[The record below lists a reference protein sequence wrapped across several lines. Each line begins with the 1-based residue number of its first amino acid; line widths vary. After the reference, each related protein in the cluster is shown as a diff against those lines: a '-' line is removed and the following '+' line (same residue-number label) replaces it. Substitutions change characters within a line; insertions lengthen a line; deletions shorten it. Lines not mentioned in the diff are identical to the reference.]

1 MDFNALHQQNQP
13 LLLANVWDASS
24 AQAAQQAGY
33 QALGS
38 SSAAIAAMLGYED
51 GEEMS
56 FDELFYVVSRIK
68 TVSELPLSV
77 DLEAGYGAT
86 TSHIIDNIRRLAHL
100 GVSGINLEDSHVVDG
115 TRRLDDAERF
125 AVKLQEI
132 TRACPGL
139 FVNVRTDTF
148 LLNVQDALVQT
159 LYRGQLYAK
168 HGACGFF
175 VPCVTRAEDITA
187 IVHHVPLPL
196 NVMCMPELADF
207 STLSTLG
214 VKRISMGQ
222 FYLCCDAG
230 QTERLIMSGANP
242 TFFLRCFLT
251 MKITDSMQCDIWYR
265 YNGTGFLDDAY
276 ASWQEDPRSLSMAMA
291 GNRRAGLLQLDPNR
305 GARRKRGMSPS
316 SI

>member
-86 TSHIIDNIRRLAHL
+86 TSLIIDNIRR
-100 GVSGINLEDSHVVDG
+100 LEDSHVVDG

-214 VKRISMGQ
+214 VKRISMGNFIYAATQ
-222 FYLCCDAG
+222 ARLKDLLCQV
-230 QTERLIMSGANP
+230 QTQHSFSGV
-242 TFFLRCFLT
+242 F
-251 MKITDSMQCDIWYR
+251 
-265 YNGTGFLDDAY
+265 
-276 ASWQEDPRSLSMAMA
+276 
-291 GNRRAGLLQLDPNR
+291 
-305 GARRKRGMSPS
+305 
-316 SI
+316 

>member
-86 TSHIIDNIRRLAHL
+86 TSHIIDNIRRLAQL

-168 HGACGFF
+168 HGACGFLCLAS
-175 VPCVTRAEDITA
+175 PRGGYYRHRSPRAFT
-187 IVHHVPLPL
+187 LKR
-196 NVMCMPELADF
+196 NV
-207 STLSTLG
+207 
-214 VKRISMGQ
+214 
-222 FYLCCDAG
+222 
-230 QTERLIMSGANP
+230 
-242 TFFLRCFLT
+242 
-251 MKITDSMQCDIWYR
+251 
-265 YNGTGFLDDAY
+265 Y
-276 ASWQEDPRSLSMAMA
+276 A
-291 GNRRAGLLQLDPNR
+291 
-305 GARRKRGMSPS
+305 
-316 SI
+316 

>member
-100 GVSGINLEDSHVVDG
+100 GVSGINLEDSH
-115 TRRLDDAERF
+115 

-214 VKRISMGQ
+214 VKRISMGNFIYAATQ
-222 FYLCCDAG
+222 ARLKDLLCQV
-230 QTERLIMSGANP
+230 QTQHSFSGV
-242 TFFLRCFLT
+242 F
-251 MKITDSMQCDIWYR
+251 
-265 YNGTGFLDDAY
+265 
-276 ASWQEDPRSLSMAMA
+276 
-291 GNRRAGLLQLDPNR
+291 
-305 GARRKRGMSPS
+305 
-316 SI
+316 

>member
-100 GVSGINLEDSHVVDG
+100 GVSGINLEDSHVVDS

-132 TRACPGL
+132 TRA
-139 FVNVRTDTF
+139 
-148 LLNVQDALVQT
+148 
-159 LYRGQLYAK
+159 
-168 HGACGFF
+168 
-175 VPCVTRAEDITA
+175 EDIIA
-187 IVHHVPLPL
+187 IVHHVRLPL

-214 VKRISMGQ
+214 VKRISMGNFIYAATQ
-222 FYLCCDAG
+222 ARLKDLLCQV
-230 QTERLIMSGANP
+230 QTQHSFSGV
-242 TFFLRCFLT
+242 F
-251 MKITDSMQCDIWYR
+251 
-265 YNGTGFLDDAY
+265 
-276 ASWQEDPRSLSMAMA
+276 
-291 GNRRAGLLQLDPNR
+291 
-305 GARRKRGMSPS
+305 
-316 SI
+316 

>member
-1 MDFNALHQQNQP
+1 M
-13 LLLANVWDASS
+13 
-24 AQAAQQAGY
+24 
-33 QALGS
+33 
-38 SSAAIAAMLGYED
+38 
-51 GEEMS
+51 
-56 FDELFYVVSRIK
+56 
-68 TVSELPLSV
+68 
-77 DLEAGYGAT
+77 
-86 TSHIIDNIRRLAHL
+86 
-100 GVSGINLEDSHVVDG
+100 VDG

-175 VPCVTRAEDITA
+175 VPCVTRAEDIIA

-214 VKRISMGQ
+214 VKRISMGNFIYAATQ
-222 FYLCCDAG
+222 ARLKDLLCQV
-230 QTERLIMSGANP
+230 QTQHSFSGV
-242 TFFLRCFLT
+242 F
-251 MKITDSMQCDIWYR
+251 
-265 YNGTGFLDDAY
+265 
-276 ASWQEDPRSLSMAMA
+276 
-291 GNRRAGLLQLDPNR
+291 
-305 GARRKRGMSPS
+305 
-316 SI
+316 

>member
-86 TSHIIDNIRRLAHL
+86 TSLIIDNIPVVLRKISISCATTPPATP
-100 GVSGINLEDSHVVDG
+100 SGGPIKAKVKTTTS
-115 TRRLDDAERF
+115 RF
-125 AVKLQEI
+125 
-132 TRACPGL
+132 
-139 FVNVRTDTF
+139 
-148 LLNVQDALVQT
+148 
-159 LYRGQLYAK
+159 
-168 HGACGFF
+168 
-175 VPCVTRAEDITA
+175 
-187 IVHHVPLPL
+187 
-196 NVMCMPELADF
+196 
-207 STLSTLG
+207 
-214 VKRISMGQ
+214 
-222 FYLCCDAG
+222 
-230 QTERLIMSGANP
+230 
-242 TFFLRCFLT
+242 
-251 MKITDSMQCDIWYR
+251 
-265 YNGTGFLDDAY
+265 
-276 ASWQEDPRSLSMAMA
+276 
-291 GNRRAGLLQLDPNR
+291 
-305 GARRKRGMSPS
+305 RRKPG

>member
-1 MDFNALHQQNQP
+1 MRFTSKTNLVACQCLGCQQR
-13 LLLANVWDASS
+13 SGCS
-24 AQAAQQAGY
+24 AGWLSGA
-33 QALGS
+33 GS

-168 HGACGFF
+168 HGACGFL
-175 VPCVTRAEDITA
+175 C
-187 IVHHVPLPL
+187 
-196 NVMCMPELADF
+196 LA
-207 STLSTLG
+207 S
-214 VKRISMGQ
+214 
-222 FYLCCDAG
+222 
-230 QTERLIMSGANP
+230 P
-242 TFFLRCFLT
+242 
-251 MKITDSMQCDIWYR
+251 
-265 YNGTGFLDDAY
+265 
-276 ASWQEDPRSLSMAMA
+276 
-291 GNRRAGLLQLDPNR
+291 
-305 GARRKRGMSPS
+305 ARRILPPS
-316 SI
+316 FTTCLYP

>member
-68 TVSELPLSV
+68 TVSDLPLSV

-132 TRACPGL
+132 TRACSGL

-175 VPCVTRAEDITA
+175 CALRHPRGGYYRHRSPRAFT
-187 IVHHVPLPL
+187 LKR
-196 NVMCMPELADF
+196 NV
-207 STLSTLG
+207 
-214 VKRISMGQ
+214 
-222 FYLCCDAG
+222 
-230 QTERLIMSGANP
+230 
-242 TFFLRCFLT
+242 
-251 MKITDSMQCDIWYR
+251 
-265 YNGTGFLDDAY
+265 Y
-276 ASWQEDPRSLSMAMA
+276 A
-291 GNRRAGLLQLDPNR
+291 
-305 GARRKRGMSPS
+305 
-316 SI
+316 

>member
-1 MDFNALHQQNQP
+1 MDFNALHQQHQP

-77 DLEAGYGAT
+77 DLETGYGAT

-148 LLNVQDALVQT
+148 
-159 LYRGQLYAK
+159 
-168 HGACGFF
+168 
-175 VPCVTRAEDITA
+175 
-187 IVHHVPLPL
+187 
-196 NVMCMPELADF
+196 F
-207 STLSTLG
+207 STYKMRWFRRSIAVNSTPNTAHA
-214 VKRISMGQ
+214 V
-222 FYLCCDAG
+222 FLC
-230 QTERLIMSGANP
+230 L
-242 TFFLRCFLT
+242 
-251 MKITDSMQCDIWYR
+251 
-265 YNGTGFLDDAY
+265 
-276 ASWQEDPRSLSMAMA
+276 ASP
-291 GNRRAGLLQLDPNR
+291 
-305 GARRKRGMSPS
+305 ARRILSPS
-316 SI
+316 FTTCVYP